1 MSENKHSL
9 NVMYIKCKALFSEES
24 MAVVKSDFSIPDSEY
39 TETILI
45 NKIITS

>member
-9 NVMYIKCKALFSEES
+9 NVMYIKCKAFFSEEP
-24 MAVVKSDFSIPDSEY
+24 MTVVKSDFSIPDSEY